1 MPALSL
7 GGLAANLAAALALAL
22 GAAAGGFFYGVGV
35 GKDSVRAGIARDLER
50 AAAELGRSEGAIA
63 AARLRSAGYEQER
76 QQIVREIYREIPRV
90 VENPVYRHVCIDDDG
105 VRLIERA
112 RAAAN
117 GGAAAGPAAAA
128 AATSGDSGDPRR
140 GRQEEYRRTPGADRD
155 RRPL

>member
-7 GGLAANLAAALALAL
+7 GGLAGNLLAALALAL
-22 GAAAGGFFYGVGV
+22 AAATGGFFYGVGV

-50 AAAELGRSEGAIA
+50 AAAELDRAGDAIA
-63 AARLRSAGYEQER
+63 AARLRSAGLEQHR
-76 QQIVREIYREIPRV
+76 QQIVREVYREIPRV
-90 VENPVYRHVCIDDDG
+90 VENPVYHNVCIDDDG

-117 GGAAAGPAAAA
+117 NDAAGGPAAAA
-128 AATSGDSGDPRR
+128 AAASNDLGDPQR

-155 RRPL
+155 RWPL